1 MARGQVSAGLGCG
14 WAKSGSEAPDRNL
27 RHEYHSTRYPKEAK
41 TRVAILLRAAAKV
54 NAQLPAKQ
62 RKAAV
67 HLRYMVFLAQE
78 LDTEAEKDQAIRDLV
93 MAAFW
98 GLARLGELTYEAP
111 EGPIA
116 KKNALLTTDVEIL
129 ESEEGEE
136 ARLTL
141 RNAKTCAPG
150 ATQLVRLKSMPN
162 EMCPVAAVKRRLKN
176 AKGNTTSLFGFYEG
190 SPSRRRHL
198 TRSENT
204 LSLSRSQGVSP
215 RARAHT
221 WPELLGL
228 APIPLLAV
236 PFSLGGVSRPL
247 EEFPSSGPGQTSI
260 HHPLDPYP
268 ADSGARPIESQAGV
282 LQTSWDND
290 AIPSSD

>member
-1 MARGQVSAGLGCG
+1 MKVKWSYSPSPEKFGHSLFLAWKSSWQYFK
-14 WAKSGSEAPDRNL
+14 WAWIAFKETQTAQEVTAKTVEKYLFGNQTW
-27 RHEYHSTRYPKEAK
+27 HEYHSTRYPKEAK

-54 NAQLPAKQ
+54 DAQLPAKQ

-98 GLARLGELTYEAP
+98 ACTAEEHAER
-111 EGPIA
+111 
-116 KKNALLTTDVEIL
+116 DV
-129 ESEEGEE
+129 S
-136 ARLTL
+136 
-141 RNAKTCAPG
+141 
-150 ATQLVRLKSMPN
+150 S
-162 EMCPVAAVKRRLKN
+162 
-176 AKGNTTSLFGFYEG
+176 S
-190 SPSRRRHL
+190 
-198 TRSENT
+198 RSETQAKECKGEHNITVRFLRRESQQKKTPHKIRGHHTPSESNT

-268 ADSGARPIESQAGV
+268 ADSGARPIESQLAPHVHG
-282 LQTSWDND
+282 
-290 AIPSSD
+290 P